1 MATDLRFYSQPTSIS
16 SVESCNIAISINDID
31 TQGGYI
37 PPTIVEVSESSLR
50 ERISKEIEN
59 TACEELGSLGTIL
72 VQDIMLEYVEA

>member
-1 MATDLRFYSQPTSIS
+1 M
-16 SVESCNIAISINDID
+16 
-31 TQGGYI
+31 
-37 PPTIVEVSESSLR
+37 EVSESSLR